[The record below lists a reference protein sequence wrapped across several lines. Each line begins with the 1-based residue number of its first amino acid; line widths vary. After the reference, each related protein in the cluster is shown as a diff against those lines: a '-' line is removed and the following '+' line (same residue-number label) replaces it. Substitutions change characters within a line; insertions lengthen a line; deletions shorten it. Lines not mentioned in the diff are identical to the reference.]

1 MGSSCSV
8 ANTSIQPIPC
18 TLDPTR
24 EIVTRY
30 TKDGQ
35 LRQYTRL
42 RKIRTKTNQ
51 E

>member
-8 ANTSIQPIPC
+8 VNMSIQPIPC
-18 TLDPTR
+18 TLDPKR

-42 RKIRTKTNQ
+42 RKIRPKTNQ